1 MLKKYFQQFS
11 WFLDYYKK
19 DYIIG
24 LICLSISN
32 ILTLLPPR
40 LLGNTTDAI
49 VLATIDG
56 KLLLGN
62 IALISGIALINY
74 FFNYLWGYKIFR
86 AGDEIDRLARIR
98 IFERILKQGP
108 HFFTKNSTGSI
119 MGKATN
125 DVEALSDFAGYG
137 VMAFYD
143 ATAWPVMLLLMML
156 SISPKITLLSL
167 IPYPFLVIFAKVIG
181 SKLYRYYEEAQ
192 EAFDAMNESV
202 LEGVAGVRVVRA
214 YNLEEK
220 EIKRFGKAA
229 DHLFQK
235 NMRAVIFSQ
244 LYGPATRLIPALA
257 FIIAM
262 FFGIFEI
269 RKGSLSTGNLLT
281 FSFYLNMLSW
291 PMISIGE
298 FIITAQQGSA
308 SMERIDSLLKEELD
322 VPDRENTLA
331 FPENTDIFVEHL
343 DFQYPLS
350 KDEYALEDISFSL
363 REGETLGI
371 VGPVGSGKTSLLRQ
385 FLHFYPLEKNRVF
398 IGGKD
403 LADLNRDEL
412 KKHIAYVPQQ
422 SFLFSK
428 SIKDNILLGAGDG
441 QIANGSALERL
452 ENVLIRADLA
462 KDLPQFVDGLHTQ
475 AGEKGIALSG
485 GQKQRI
491 SIARALMKEASI
503 LILDDCLSAVDAL
516 TEENILSALQ
526 GERKGKTCLIAAHR
540 LSAVKH
546 ADKILV
552 LQKGR
557 ISEVGSHEDL
567 IKRGGWYKEQYL
579 KQQLE
584 PAKTG

>member
-1 MLKKYFQQFS
+1 MFKKYFQQFS

-24 LICLSISN
+24 LICLTLSN

-62 IALISGIALINY
+62 IALISGIGLINY

-98 IFERILKQGP
+98 IFDRILKQGP
-108 HFFTKNSTGSI
+108 HFFAKNSTGSI

-137 VMAFYD
+137 AMAFYD
-143 ATAWPVMLLLMML
+143 ATVWPVMLLLMML

-181 SKLYRYYEEAQ
+181 AKLYRYYEEAQ

-229 DHLFQK
+229 DRLFQK

-269 RKGSLSTGNLLT
+269 RRGSLSTGDLLT

-308 SMERIDSLLKEELD
+308 SMERIDALLREELD
-322 VPDRENTLA
+322 VPDRENTSA
-331 FPENTDIFVEHL
+331 FPENTDILVEHL
-343 DFQYPLS
+343 YFQYPLS
-350 KDEYALEDISFSL
+350 KGEYALEDISFTL
-363 REGETLGI
+363 REGETLGV

-412 KKHIAYVPQQ
+412 RKHIAYVPQQ

-428 SIKDNILLGAGDG
+428 SIKDNILLGASNE
-441 QIANGSALERL
+441 QIADGSALDRL

-462 KDLPQFVDGLHTQ
+462 KDLPQFVDGLATE

-526 GERKGKTCLIAAHR
+526 RERKGKTSLIAAHR

-552 LQKGR
+552 LQEGR
-557 ISEVGSHEDL
+557 ISEVGSHDEL
-567 IKRGGWYKEQYL
+567 IKLGGWYKEQYV

-584 PAKTG
+584 PAK